1 MTIGEKITDWYLEN
15 GRDLPWRN
23 SQDAYK
29 IWISE
34 VILQQTRIAQGIS
47 YFYRFIEKFPD
58 IQALANAEIDE
69 VLKYWEGLGYYSR
82 ARNLYAAAQ
91 ELMTKYEGKFPTHHS
106 EIIKLKGIGPYT
118 ARAIGA
124 FAFGNQ
130 TGVIDGNVL
139 RVMSRVLNDFSP
151 VDDAKTRNKFQE
163 IIDIWVAK
171 TAPTPFNHGIM
182 DIGSTICTPTKPACM
197 ICPLE
202 ADCISRKE
210 GSMHLL
216 PVKAKKLQRETRYFH
231 FYLIYN
237 VQKEI
242 AILRRPEKG
251 LWGGLY
257 EIPNEEVEV
266 AAWTEKKPR
275 LEGEYLGGFKHVF
288 THFDMELQFF
298 VVAAVVVSEDAD
310 NGGDKNTFFIPIEK
324 IKDYAFP
331 KAVLKIFELSSR
343 R

>member
-1 MTIGEKITDWYLEN
+1 MTIGEKITEWYLEN

-29 IWISE
+29 VWISE
-34 VILQQTRIAQGIS
+34 VILQQTRIAQGID

-58 IQALANAEIDE
+58 IQTLSNAEIDE

-82 ARNLYAAAQ
+82 ARNLHAAAK
-91 ELMTKYEGKFPTHHS
+91 ELTTKYEGKFPTHHS

-118 ARAIGA
+118 ARAIGS

-151 VDDAKTRNKFQE
+151 IDDTKTRNKFQE
-163 IIDIWVAK
+163 IIDVWVEK
-171 TAPTPFNHGIM
+171 TDSAPFNHGIM
-182 DIGSTICTPTKPACM
+182 DIGATICTPTKPACM

-202 ADCISRKE
+202 AECIARKE

-216 PVKAKKLQRETRYFH
+216 PVKGKKLVRPTRYYH

-237 VQKEI
+237 EQQEF

-257 EIPNEEVEV
+257 EIPNEEVEKEV
-266 AAWTEKKPR
+266 WMAKKSNV
-275 LEGEYLGGFKHVF
+275 EGTYLGGFKHVF
-288 THFDMELQFF
+288 THFDMELQVF
-298 VVAAVVVSEDAD
+298 ALVSEDT
-310 NGGDKNTFFIPIEK
+310 DKGRSDDIFFIPVKK
-324 IKDYAFP
+324 IADYAFS
-331 KAVLKIFELSSR
+331 KAVLKIFEQYVLH
-343 R
+343 